1 MNRLLYTKATAAEA
15 DYEAAFERTF
25 GAAACDA
32 RYDRARNGSQADH
45 PLHPAY
51 ITKTEAAI
59 AWIVGKNWK
68 KQIRVRGRYKPSTAL
83 TSLAERPVF
92 SLRRR
97 EFFPSARA
105 EKPRKTAD
113 YPRGPG
119 TCIGFPAGTGDGHH
133 FLNLTQK
140 DAIFLVIGDRTAGD
154 EVTHPDIDLELKAGP
169 DGVRGFR
176 RKDGTPYPRAAPN

>member
-1 MNRLLYTKATAAEA
+1 LAARHQRA
-15 DYEAAFERTF
+15 GCLDRARGRDSERTF

-97 EFFPSARA
+97 EFFP
-105 EKPRKTAD
+105 TA
-113 YPRGPG
+113 
-119 TCIGFPAGTGDGHH
+119 TG
-133 FLNLTQK
+133 
-140 DAIFLVIGDRTAGD
+140 
-154 EVTHPDIDLELKAGP
+154 
-169 DGVRGFR
+169 
-176 RKDGTPYPRAAPN
+176 